1 MKKDKSVDA
10 VFKILPLFE
19 MAKAEMTED
28 YIQSYVNYLSR
39 VYIQVLGMENM
50 AWAQMINGLMELGM
64 LADHAQVKRI
74 VLHLTNEMNKGG
86 VENAV

>member
-19 MAKAEMTED
+19 MAKAKMSED

-39 VYIQVLGMENM
+39 VYIQVLGMENI

-64 LADHAQVKRI
+64 SEDHAQVKRI
-74 VLHLTNEMNKGG
+74 VLHLTNESNKDG
-86 VENAV
+86 VGNAV